1 MKPPLFEVDPRQRA
15 DVKML
20 LLALLAMLDPGL
32 RR

>member
-1 MKPPLFEVDPRQRA
+1 LRSTPRQRA